1 MSAATVAVVL
11 GTRPEAI
18 KLAPVV
24 RELARRDGVTPLVV
38 STGQHREMLE
48 QALRLFDLRPDV
60 DLDLMRPGQS
70 LHDVTCSALDRL
82 KSVYRE
88 RRPAWVVVQGD
99 TTTALAAAL
108 AAFYEQIPVA
118 HVEAG
123 LRSGQRYAPFPE
135 EMNRRLV
142 DQLSEIV
149 FAPTE
154 SARAYLLREGFAP
167 DCVHVTGNTVVDALL
182 VARDHVRLAPPVIDG
197 LREDA
202 LRGKRLVLV
211 TAHRRESFG
220 GGFASICRALRRIAD
235 EAPESAIVYPVH
247 LNPNVDGPVR
257 ELLGGHERIHL
268 LGPVTY
274 PGFVA
279 LMDRAAVILTDSGG
293 VQEEAPTFGKPL
305 LVLRSVTERPEGI
318 EAGVA
323 RLVGTDEASIANET
337 LALLRDPARYAAM
350 ATGSNPYGDGHASVR
365 IVDLLER
372 SAASPAPP
380 SRPASARREGPAFAA
395 SA

>member
-1 MSAATVAVVL
+1 VSSAGSTRIAVVL

-24 RELARRDGVTPLVV
+24 RELARRPGVTPIAI

-48 QALRLFDLRPDV
+48 QALDLFGLRPDV
-60 DLDLMRPGQS
+60 DLDLMLPGQS
-70 LHDVTCSALDRL
+70 LHDVTCRALDRL
-82 KSVYRE
+82 KGVYRDL
-88 RRPAWVVVQGD
+88 RPSWVVVQGD
-99 TTTALAAAL
+99 TTTALAASL

-154 SARAYLLREGFAP
+154 RARSYLLGEGFAP
-167 DCVHVTGNTVVDALL
+167 EHVHVTGNTVVDALL
-182 VARDHVRLAPPVIDG
+182 VARDHVRRAPPPIDG
-197 LREDA
+197 LPDGA
-202 LRGKRLVLV
+202 LDGKKVVLV

-220 GGFASICRALRRIAD
+220 DAFASICRALRRIAD
-235 EAPESAIVYPVH
+235 AAPDAAIVYPVH

-257 ELLGGHERIHL
+257 ALLGGHDRVHL
-268 LGPVTY
+268 LRPATY
-274 PGFVA
+274 LSFVA
-279 LMDRAAVILTDSGG
+279 LMDRAHVILTDSGG

-305 LVLRSVTERPEGI
+305 LVLREVTERPEGI

-323 RLVGTDEASIANET
+323 RLVGTDEWRIVSET
-337 LALLRDPARYAAM
+337 LSLLHDPARYASM
-350 ATGSNPYGDGHASVR
+350 ATGNNPYGDGR
-365 IVDLLER
+365 
-372 SAASPAPP
+372 
-380 SRPASARREGPAFAA
+380 ASARIAELLSPRVAAIDVAPCSAPAGA
-395 SA
+395 